1 MEGWENDMEH
11 SMWAGVRAIVLAITA
26 LLLLPLQAQAERDW
40 EFSVGAFGGK
50 AFHSN
55 EDFKFNSGD
64 TGFPVHGTVHGVT
77 LNDSGTFGG
86 KLTAW
91 YLPRKYNWQPQV
103 GLELDF
109 TRFTA
114 DLHPQLRGADGTWP
128 EPGFQLGSVGFS
140 FVRDLSVN
148 TLAANLLFR
157 YPIWS
162 TPDLPGGRIAP
173 YVGFGVGAQRAVVS
187 LQVTP
192 YREVDYAPA
201 GQALVGMKF
210 FLMRNLA
217 VFGEYK
223 RIWSSHTFTYSG
235 TFAPGYEETWS
246 VVTNVLVGGVSV
258 HF

>member
-1 MEGWENDMEH
+1 MEPPT
-11 SMWAGVRAIVLAITA
+11 WASVRAIVLAITA
-26 LLLLPLQAQAERDW
+26 LFLLPLQAQAERNW

-55 EDFKFNSGD
+55 EDLKINTGD
-64 TGFPVHGTVHGVT
+64 IVDPWHGTVHGVT

-91 YLPRKYNWQPQV
+91 YLPKKYNWQPQV
-103 GLELDF
+103 GFELDF

-114 DLHPQLRGADGTWP
+114 DRHPQLRGADGTVST
-128 EPGFQLGSVGFS
+128 PGFQLGSVDIGFVS
-140 FVRDLSVN
+140 DLSVN

-162 TPDLPGGRIAP
+162 TPDLPQGRIAP
-173 YVGFGVGAQRAVVS
+173 YVGFGVGVQRAVLS
-187 LQVTP
+187 LQVVP

-201 GQALVGMKF
+201 GQVLVGMKF
-210 FLMRNLA
+210 FVMRNLA

-223 RIWSSHTFTYSG
+223 RIWSSHDFTYSG
-235 TFAPGYEETWS
+235 VFPPGFEEKWS
-246 VVTNVLVGGVSV
+246 VVTNVLAGGVSL

>member
-1 MEGWENDMEH
+1 MAQVTWTG
-11 SMWAGVRAIVLAITA
+11 GRAITLAVTA
-26 LLLLPLQAQAERDW
+26 LFLLPLQAQAERDW
-40 EFSVGAFGGK
+40 EFSVGAFGGG

-55 EDFKFNSGD
+55 EDLKINNGD
-64 TGFPVHGTVHGVT
+64 PSFRVIGRVHGVT

-103 GLELDF
+103 GFELDF

-114 DLHPQLRGADGTWP
+114 DMDPQLRGADGTFP
-128 EPGFQLGSVGFS
+128 TPGFQLGSVQFNY
-140 FVRDLSVN
+140 VRDLSVN
-148 TLAANLLFR
+148 TLAANLMFR

-162 TPDLPGGRIAP
+162 TPDLPQGRIAP
-173 YVGFGVGAQRAVVS
+173 YVGIGVGAQRAVLS
-187 LQVTP
+187 LQAVP

-201 GQALVGMKF
+201 GQLLVGMKF
-210 FLMRNLA
+210 FVMKNLA

-223 RIWSSHTFTYSG
+223 RIWASHNFTYSG
-235 TFAPGYEETWS
+235 VQPPGYEETWS
-246 VVTNVLVGGVSV
+246 VVTNILAGGVSI